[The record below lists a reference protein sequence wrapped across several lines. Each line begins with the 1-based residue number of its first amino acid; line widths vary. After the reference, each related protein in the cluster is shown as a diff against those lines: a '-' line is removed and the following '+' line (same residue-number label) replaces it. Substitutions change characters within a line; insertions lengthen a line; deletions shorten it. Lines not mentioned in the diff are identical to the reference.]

1 MFGIGKSMGAVVVA
15 AGAVM
20 MIAGCGGS
28 SDTGQPSPSNAPGT
42 TAAAASTSAG
52 SANPSAGSENSN
64 NESTKNAPAQ
74 VPAPEP
80 ATVAPAALWDPC
92 GLPEAVITKLGFRPD
107 SKEVISGSGDKSCR
121 WPSVTGKSEV
131 TITSTR
137 KSVQDFIET
146 GRYVDFDPT
155 PVGDRAGYRFRAAQD
170 TNKIGCYVA
179 VTVPNGLAIFTT
191 RNLKPDAPQEPCVAA
206 QRISGG
212 LVGYLP

>member
-1 MFGIGKSMGAVVVA
+1 MV
-15 AGAVM
+15 
-20 MIAGCGGS
+20 AGCGGS
-28 SDTGQPSPSNAPGT
+28 SNTGQQTPSNAPGT
-42 TAAAASTSAG
+42 TAAVVSTSAG

-64 NESTKNAPAQ
+64 NESTNNA
-74 VPAPEP
+74 PAPEP
-80 ATVAPAALWDPC
+80 TTVAPAALWDPC

-146 GRYVDFDPT
+146 GRYVDFNPI
-155 PVGDRAGYRFRAAQD
+155 PVGDRAGYQFHAAQD

-179 VTVPNGLAIFTT
+179 VPVPSGLAVFTT